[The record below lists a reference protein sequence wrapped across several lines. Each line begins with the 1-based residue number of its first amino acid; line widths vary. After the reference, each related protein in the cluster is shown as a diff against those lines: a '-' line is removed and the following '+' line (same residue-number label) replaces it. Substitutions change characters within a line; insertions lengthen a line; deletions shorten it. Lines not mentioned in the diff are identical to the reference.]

1 MAHTFLSNTLFLETP
16 LPKKSLLQSFR
27 YKFPKGPRRL
37 KKIRK
42 QNRAK
47 IKFLSMQSIARA
59 IQLYL
64 KPNKIFTYERID
76 LMRIFKREKKNMLK
90 KRNYYRRVKLYGHLF
105 RHRNSYKKRF
115 RYHKTLKKKL
125 ANLSFLL
132 FFIFRATIS
141 NALFQ
146 SAAIIALINSRN
158 LNMNSNIFFNIIKKK

>member
-1 MAHTFLSNTLFLETP
+1 
-16 LPKKSLLQSFR
+16 
-27 YKFPKGPRRL
+27 
-37 KKIRK
+37 
-42 QNRAK
+42 
-47 IKFLSMQSIARA
+47 
-59 IQLYL
+59 
-64 KPNKIFTYERID
+64 
-76 LMRIFKREKKNMLK
+76 MLK

-158 LNMNSNIFFNIIKKK
+158 LNMNSNIFFNIIKKNKRRRKKNKLKVIFLVAKIMQTNLRIQAKRAGNRLTLSKVSYKRKKKLFFKQQF